1 MLVALAQM
9 DLAWEDFNTNINR
22 VKTFTKEASSKN
34 VELILFPEMCLSG
47 FTNNISSLEK
57 SEYEIIETIKNIAV
71 NNKINMG
78 LGFALKVDKKGENKY
93 TIISKSGEVLA
104 NYTKIHP
111 FTFGGE
117 DKIYSKGDHIDICKI
132 NEFKIA
138 PFICYDL
145 RFPEIFQIASKE
157 AHIITVGASW
167 PKAREDHWISLLKAR
182 AIENQCYI
190 FGINRIGVGDG
201 LEYNGASVFVSPTG
215 EFLNDVNSKEGII
228 IKNIELDKINKVKK
242 QFNIKKDRREELY
255 YKLGGN

>member
-1 MLVALAQM
+1 MIIALAQI

-22 VKTFTKEASSKN
+22 VETFTKEASSKN

-57 SEYEIIETIKNIAV
+57 SEDEIIEIIKNIAV
-71 NNKINMG
+71 NNKINIG
-78 LGFALKVDKKGENKY
+78 LGFAIKVDKKGQNKY
-93 TIISKSGEVLA
+93 AIISKFGDVLA

-157 AHIITVGASW
+157 AQIITVGANW
-167 PKAREDHWISLLKAR
+167 PKSREEHLIALLKAR
-182 AIENQCYI
+182 AIENQCYVL
-190 FGINRIGVGDG
+190 GINRVGIGNG
-201 LEYNGASVFVSPTG
+201 LEYGGASIFVSPNG
-215 EFLNDVNSKEGII
+215 KIINDISSDEGII
-228 IKNIELDKINKVKK
+228 IENIELKKINEVKK
-242 QFNIKKDRREELY
+242 QFDIKKDRREEFY
-255 YKLGGN
+255 YKLR